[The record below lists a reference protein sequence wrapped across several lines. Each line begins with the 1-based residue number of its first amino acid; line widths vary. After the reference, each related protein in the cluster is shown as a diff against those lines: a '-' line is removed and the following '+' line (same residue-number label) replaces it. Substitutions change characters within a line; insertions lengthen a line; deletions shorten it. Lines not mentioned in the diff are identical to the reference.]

1 MFDKEVLKMKMKHKV
16 NIYELA
22 EASGF
27 SVSTVSKA
35 LNHTGRISEATRQK
49 ILAIASKL
57 NYIPSYHAKA
67 LSLNKSWIIG
77 IIYSDNLGIGFSH
90 PHFSVI
96 LEGFKQEAERQGYEI
111 TFINRNM
118 GNRPMTYLEFCQYRH
133 VEGVFIVNYYSLSK
147 QVPQL
152 IESGLPLVSAD
163 AGFDHIP
170 TITSNDLLGGV
181 LATQYLYNLGHRK
194 IDHIAGPSYT
204 VSAQNRKKGFMQVVK
219 DNQDIISNIYEA
231 NNYSIED
238 GYHQALQI
246 IEKKDLPTAIF
257 VAGDWMALG
266 VIQALKEH
274 QIKVPEDI
282 SVIGYDNLEFL
293 KYSQP
298 ALTTVSQNKLE
309 IGKRAAQYLIQ
320 QINGETVSS
329 LSVDVEIIERDT
341 CQKRL

>member
-1 MFDKEVLKMKMKHKV
+1 MKTKRKT

-22 EASGF
+22 TKSGF

-35 LNHTGRISEATRQK
+35 LNHTGRISEATREK
-49 ILAIASKL
+49 ILKVASEL

-67 LSLNKSWIIG
+67 LSLNKSWLIG

-96 LEGFKQEAERQGYEI
+96 LEGFKQEAEKEGYEI

-118 GNRPMTYLEFCQYRH
+118 GNRSMTYLEFCRYRQ

-152 IESGLPLVSAD
+152 IESGLPLVSSD
-163 AGFDHIP
+163 AGFDDIP
-170 TITSNDLLGGV
+170 TITSNDILGGV
-181 LATQYLYNLGHRK
+181 LATQYLYDLGHKK

-204 VSAQNRKKGFMQVVK
+204 ISAQHRKRGFLHVINEH
-219 DNQDIISNIYEA
+219 DDIISNIYEA
-231 NNYSIED
+231 HNYSIED
-238 GYHQALQI
+238 GYQQALKI
-246 IEKKDLPTAIF
+246 IEKNDLPTAIF

-274 QIKVPEDI
+274 DIKVPEDI
-282 SVIGYDNLEFL
+282 SIIGYDDLDFL

-329 LSVDVEIIERDT
+329 LNVDVEIIERET
-341 CQKRL
+341 CQKRP

>member
-1 MFDKEVLKMKMKHKV
+1 MKTKRKA

-22 EASGF
+22 TKSGF

-35 LNHTGRISEATRQK
+35 LNHTGRISEATREK
-49 ILAIASKL
+49 ILKVASEL

-67 LSLNKSWIIG
+67 LSLNKSWLIG

-96 LEGFKQEAERQGYEI
+96 LEGFKQEAEKEGYEI

-118 GNRPMTYLEFCQYRH
+118 GNRSMTYLEFCRYRQ

-152 IESGLPLVSAD
+152 IESGLPLVSSD
-163 AGFDHIP
+163 AGFDDIP
-170 TITSNDLLGGV
+170 TITSNDILGGV
-181 LATQYLYNLGHRK
+181 LATQYLYDLGHKK

-204 VSAQNRKKGFMQVVK
+204 ISAQHRKRGFLHVINEH
-219 DNQDIISNIYEA
+219 DDIISNIYEA
-231 NNYSIED
+231 HNYSIED
-238 GYHQALQI
+238 GYQQALKI
-246 IEKKDLPTAIF
+246 IEKNDLPTAIF

-274 QIKVPEDI
+274 DIKVPEDI
-282 SVIGYDNLEFL
+282 SIIGYDDLEFL

-329 LSVDVEIIERDT
+329 LDVDVEIIERET
-341 CQKRL
+341 CLKRL

>member
-1 MFDKEVLKMKMKHKV
+1 MKTKRKA

-22 EASGF
+22 TKSGF

-35 LNHTGRISEATRQK
+35 LNHTGRISEATREK
-49 ILAIASKL
+49 ILKVASEL

-67 LSLNKSWIIG
+67 LSLNKSWLIG

-96 LEGFKQEAERQGYEI
+96 LEGFKQEAEKEGYEI

-118 GNRPMTYLEFCQYRH
+118 GNRSMTYLEFCRYRQ

-152 IESGLPLVSAD
+152 IESGLPLVSSD
-163 AGFDHIP
+163 SGFDDIP
-170 TITSNDLLGGV
+170 TITSNDVLGGV
-181 LATQYLYNLGHRK
+181 LATQYLYDLGHKK

-204 VSAQNRKKGFMQVVK
+204 ISAQHRKKGFLQVINEH
-219 DNQDIISNIYEA
+219 DDIISNIYEA
-231 NNYSIED
+231 HNYSIED
-238 GYHQALQI
+238 GYQQALNI
-246 IEKKDLPTAIF
+246 IEKNDLPTAIF

-274 QIKVPEDI
+274 DIKVPEDI
-282 SVIGYDNLEFL
+282 SIIGYDDLDFL

-329 LSVDVEIIERDT
+329 LNVDVEIIERET
-341 CQKRL
+341 CQKRP

>member
-1 MFDKEVLKMKMKHKV
+1 MKTKRKA

-22 EASGF
+22 TKSGF

-35 LNHTGRISEATRQK
+35 LNHTGRISEATREK
-49 ILAIASKL
+49 ILKVASEL

-67 LSLNKSWIIG
+67 LSLNKSWLIG

-96 LEGFKQEAERQGYEI
+96 LEGFKQEAEKEGYEI

-118 GNRPMTYLEFCQYRH
+118 GNRSMTYLEFCRYRQ

-152 IESGLPLVSAD
+152 IESGLPLVSSD
-163 AGFDHIP
+163 AGFDDIP
-170 TITSNDLLGGV
+170 TITSNDILGGV
-181 LATQYLYNLGHRK
+181 LATQYLYDLGHKK

-204 VSAQNRKKGFMQVVK
+204 ISAQHRKKGFLQVI
-219 DNQDIISNIYEA
+219 NEHHDIISNIYEA

-238 GYHQALQI
+238 GYQQALKI
-246 IEKKDLPTAIF
+246 IEKNDLPTAIF

-274 QIKVPEDI
+274 DINVPEDI
-282 SVIGYDNLEFL
+282 SIIGYDDLDFL

-329 LSVDVEIIERDT
+329 LDVDVEIIERET
-341 CQKRL
+341 CLKRL

>member
-1 MFDKEVLKMKMKHKV
+1 MKTKRKA

-22 EASGF
+22 TKSGF

-35 LNHTGRISEATRQK
+35 LNHTGRISEATREK
-49 ILAIASKL
+49 ILKVASEL

-67 LSLNKSWIIG
+67 LSLNKSWLIG

-96 LEGFKQEAERQGYEI
+96 LEGFKQEAEKEGYEI

-118 GNRPMTYLEFCQYRH
+118 GNRSMTYLEFCRYRQ

-152 IESGLPLVSAD
+152 IESGLPLVSSD
-163 AGFDHIP
+163 AGFDDIP
-170 TITSNDLLGGV
+170 TITSNDILGGV
-181 LATQYLYNLGHRK
+181 LATQYLYDLGHKK

-204 VSAQNRKKGFMQVVK
+204 ISAQHRKKGFLKVI
-219 DNQDIISNIYEA
+219 NEHHDIISNIYEA

-238 GYHQALQI
+238 GYQQALKI
-246 IEKKDLPTAIF
+246 IEKNDLPTAIF

-274 QIKVPEDI
+274 DIKVPEDI
-282 SVIGYDNLEFL
+282 SIIGYDDLDFL

-329 LSVDVEIIERDT
+329 LNVDVEIIERET
-341 CQKRL
+341 CQKRP

>member
-1 MFDKEVLKMKMKHKV
+1 MKMKQKA

-22 EASGF
+22 RTSGF

-35 LNHTGRISEATRQK
+35 LNYTGRISEATRQK
-49 ILAIASKL
+49 ILTIASEL

-96 LEGFKQEAERQGYEI
+96 LEGFKQEVEKEGYEI

-118 GNRPMTYLEFCQYRH
+118 GNRSMTYLEFCQYRH

-170 TITSNDLLGGV
+170 TVTSNDLLGGV
-181 LATQYLYNLGHRK
+181 LATQYLYHLGHRK

-204 VSAQNRKKGFMQVVK
+204 ISAQHRKNGFIQVVSEHK
-219 DNQDIISNIYEA
+219 DIVSRIYEA

-238 GYHQALQI
+238 GYQQALQI
-246 IEKKDLPTAIF
+246 IDNNDLPTAIF

-266 VIQALKEH
+266 VIQALKKH
-274 QIKVPEDI
+274 HIRVPEDI
-282 SVIGYDNLEFL
+282 SIIGYDNLEFL

-329 LSVDVEIIERDT
+329 LNVDVEIIERET
-341 CQKRL
+341 CQKRF

>member
-1 MFDKEVLKMKMKHKV
+1 MKTKRKA

-22 EASGF
+22 TKSGF

-35 LNHTGRISEATRQK
+35 LNHTGRISEATREK
-49 ILAIASKL
+49 VLKVASEL

-67 LSLNKSWIIG
+67 LSLNKSWLIG

-96 LEGFKQEAERQGYEI
+96 LEGFKQEAEKEGYEI

-118 GNRPMTYLEFCQYRH
+118 GNRSMTYLEFCRYRQ

-152 IESGLPLVSAD
+152 IESGLPLVSSD
-163 AGFDHIP
+163 AGFDDIP
-170 TITSNDLLGGV
+170 TITSNDILGGV
-181 LATQYLYNLGHRK
+181 LATQYLYDLGHKK

-204 VSAQNRKKGFMQVVK
+204 ISAQHRKKGFLQVI
-219 DNQDIISNIYEA
+219 NEHHDIISNIYEA
-231 NNYSIED
+231 HNYSIED
-238 GYHQALQI
+238 GHQQALKI
-246 IEKKDLPTAIF
+246 IEKNDLPTAIF

-274 QIKVPEDI
+274 DIKVPEDI
-282 SVIGYDNLEFL
+282 SIIGYDDLDFL

-329 LSVDVEIIERDT
+329 LDVDVEIIERET
-341 CQKRL
+341 CLKRL

>member
-1 MFDKEVLKMKMKHKV
+1 MKTKRKA

-22 EASGF
+22 TKSGF

-35 LNHTGRISEATRQK
+35 LNHTGRISEATREK
-49 ILAIASKL
+49 ILKVASEL

-67 LSLNKSWIIG
+67 LSLNKSWLIG

-96 LEGFKQEAERQGYEI
+96 LEGFKQEAEKEGYEI

-118 GNRPMTYLEFCQYRH
+118 GNRSMTYLEFCRYRQ

-152 IESGLPLVSAD
+152 IESGLPLVSSD
-163 AGFDHIP
+163 AGFDDIP
-170 TITSNDLLGGV
+170 TITSNDILGGV
-181 LATQYLYNLGHRK
+181 LATQYLYDLGHKK

-204 VSAQNRKKGFMQVVK
+204 ISAQHRKKGFFQVINEH
-219 DNQDIISNIYEA
+219 DDIISNIYEA
-231 NNYSIED
+231 HNYSIED
-238 GYHQALQI
+238 GYQQALKI
-246 IEKKDLPTAIF
+246 IKKNDLPTAIF

-274 QIKVPEDI
+274 DIKVPEDI
-282 SVIGYDNLEFL
+282 SIIGYDDLDFL

-329 LSVDVEIIERDT
+329 LNVDVEIIERET
-341 CQKRL
+341 CQKRP

>member
-1 MFDKEVLKMKMKHKV
+1 MKTKRKT

-22 EASGF
+22 TKSGF

-35 LNHTGRISEATRQK
+35 LNHTGRISEATREK
-49 ILAIASKL
+49 ILKVASEL

-67 LSLNKSWIIG
+67 LSLNKSWLIG

-96 LEGFKQEAERQGYEI
+96 LEGFKQEAEKEGYEI

-118 GNRPMTYLEFCQYRH
+118 GNRSMTYLEFCRYRQ

-152 IESGLPLVSAD
+152 IESGLPLVSSD
-163 AGFDHIP
+163 AGFDDIP
-170 TITSNDLLGGV
+170 TITSNDILGGV
-181 LATQYLYNLGHRK
+181 LATQYLYDLGHKK

-204 VSAQNRKKGFMQVVK
+204 ISAQHRKRGFLHVINEH
-219 DNQDIISNIYEA
+219 DDIISNIYEA
-231 NNYSIED
+231 HNYSIED
-238 GYHQALQI
+238 GYQQALKI
-246 IEKKDLPTAIF
+246 IEKNDLPTAIF

-274 QIKVPEDI
+274 DISVPEDI
-282 SVIGYDNLEFL
+282 SIIGYDDLDFL

-329 LSVDVEIIERDT
+329 LNVDVEIIERET
-341 CQKRL
+341 CQKRP

>member
-1 MFDKEVLKMKMKHKV
+1 MKMKHKI

-35 LNHTGRISEATRQK
+35 LNHTGRISTETREK
-49 ILAIASKL
+49 ILTIATEL

-96 LEGFKQEAERQGYEI
+96 LEGFKQEAEKQGYEI

-152 IESGLPLVSAD
+152 IDSGIPLVSAD

-170 TITSNDLLGGV
+170 TITSDDTLGGI
-181 LATQYLYNLGHRK
+181 LATHYLYDLGHRK
-194 IDHIAGPSYT
+194 IYHIAGPLNT
-204 VSAQNRKKGFMQVVK
+204 ISAQNRQKGFMDVIDKNK
-219 DNQDIISNIYEA
+219 DIKYKIYEA
-231 NNYSIED
+231 SNYSIED
-238 GYHQALQI
+238 GYEQAIQMI
-246 IEKKDLPTAIF
+246 QDNDFPTAMF

-274 QIKVPEDI
+274 HIRVPEDI
-282 SVIGYDNLEFL
+282 SIIGYDNLEFL

-298 ALTTVSQNKLE
+298 ALTTVSQNKFE

-329 LSVDVEIIERDT
+329 LSIEVEIVERDT
-341 CQKRL
+341 CQKHM

>member
-1 MFDKEVLKMKMKHKV
+1 MKTKRKA

-22 EASGF
+22 TKSGF

-35 LNHTGRISEATRQK
+35 LNHTGRISEATREK
-49 ILAIASKL
+49 ILKVASDL

-67 LSLNKSWIIG
+67 LSLNKSWLIG

-96 LEGFKQEAERQGYEI
+96 LEGFKQEAEKEGYEI

-118 GNRPMTYLEFCQYRH
+118 GNRSMTYLEFCRYRQ

-152 IESGLPLVSAD
+152 IESGLPLVSSD
-163 AGFDHIP
+163 AGFDDIP
-170 TITSNDLLGGV
+170 TITSNDILGGV
-181 LATQYLYNLGHRK
+181 LATQYLYDLGHKK

-204 VSAQNRKKGFMQVVK
+204 ISAQHRKRGFLHVINEH
-219 DNQDIISNIYEA
+219 DDIISNIYEA
-231 NNYSIED
+231 HNYSIED
-238 GYHQALQI
+238 GYQQALKI
-246 IEKKDLPTAIF
+246 IEKNDLPTAIF

-274 QIKVPEDI
+274 DIKVPEDI
-282 SVIGYDNLEFL
+282 SIIGYDDLDFL

-329 LSVDVEIIERDT
+329 LNVDVEIIERET
-341 CQKRL
+341 CQKRP

>member
-1 MFDKEVLKMKMKHKV
+1 MKTKRKA

-22 EASGF
+22 RASGF

-35 LNHTGRISEATRQK
+35 LNHTGRISEATREK
-49 ILAIASKL
+49 ILKVASDL

-67 LSLNKSWIIG
+67 LSLNKSWLIG

-96 LEGFKQEAERQGYEI
+96 LEGFKQEAEKEGYEI

-118 GNRPMTYLEFCQYRH
+118 GNRSMTYLEFCRYRQ

-152 IESGLPLVSAD
+152 IESGLPLVSSD
-163 AGFDHIP
+163 AGFDDIP
-170 TITSNDLLGGV
+170 TITSNDILGGV
-181 LATQYLYNLGHRK
+181 LATQYLYNLGHKK

-204 VSAQNRKKGFMQVVK
+204 ISAQHRKKGFLQVI
-219 DNQDIISNIYEA
+219 NEHHDIISNIYEA
-231 NNYSIED
+231 HNYSIED
-238 GYHQALQI
+238 GYQQALKI
-246 IEKKDLPTAIF
+246 IEKNDLPTAIF

-274 QIKVPEDI
+274 DIKVPEDI
-282 SVIGYDNLEFL
+282 SIIGYDDLDFL

-329 LSVDVEIIERDT
+329 LDVDVEIIERET
-341 CQKRL
+341 CLKRL

>member
-1 MFDKEVLKMKMKHKV
+1 MKTKRKA

-22 EASGF
+22 TKSGF

-35 LNHTGRISEATRQK
+35 LNHTGRISEATREK
-49 ILAIASKL
+49 ILKVASEL

-67 LSLNKSWIIG
+67 LSLNKSWLIG

-96 LEGFKQEAERQGYEI
+96 LEGFKQEAEKEGYEI

-118 GNRPMTYLEFCQYRH
+118 GNRSMTYLEFCRYRQ

-152 IESGLPLVSAD
+152 IESGLPLVSSD
-163 AGFDHIP
+163 AGFDDIP
-170 TITSNDLLGGV
+170 TITSNDILGGV
-181 LATQYLYNLGHRK
+181 LATQYLYDLGHKK

-204 VSAQNRKKGFMQVVK
+204 ISAQHRKKGFLQVINEH
-219 DNQDIISNIYEA
+219 DDIISNIYEA

-238 GYHQALQI
+238 GYQQALKI
-246 IEKKDLPTAIF
+246 IEKNDLPTAIF

-274 QIKVPEDI
+274 DIKVPEDI
-282 SVIGYDNLEFL
+282 SIIGYDDLDFL

-329 LSVDVEIIERDT
+329 LDVDVEIIERET
-341 CQKRL
+341 CLKRL

>member
-1 MFDKEVLKMKMKHKV
+1 MKTKRKA

-22 EASGF
+22 TKSGF

-35 LNHTGRISEATRQK
+35 LNHTGRISEATREK
-49 ILAIASKL
+49 ILKVASEL

-67 LSLNKSWIIG
+67 LSLNKSWLIG

-96 LEGFKQEAERQGYEI
+96 LEGFKQEAEKEGYEI

-118 GNRPMTYLEFCQYRH
+118 GNRSMTYLEFCRYRQ

-152 IESGLPLVSAD
+152 IESGLPLVSSD
-163 AGFDHIP
+163 AGFDDIP
-170 TITSNDLLGGV
+170 TITSNDILGGV
-181 LATQYLYNLGHRK
+181 LATQYLYDLGHKK

-204 VSAQNRKKGFMQVVK
+204 ISAQHRKKGFLHVI
-219 DNQDIISNIYEA
+219 NEHHDIISNIYEA
-231 NNYSIED
+231 HNYSIED
-238 GYHQALQI
+238 GYQQALKI
-246 IEKKDLPTAIF
+246 IEKNDLPTAIF

-274 QIKVPEDI
+274 DIKVPEDI
-282 SVIGYDNLEFL
+282 SIIGYDDLDFL

-329 LSVDVEIIERDT
+329 LNVDVEIIERET
-341 CQKRL
+341 CQKRP

>member
-1 MFDKEVLKMKMKHKV
+1 MKTKRKA

-22 EASGF
+22 TKSGF

-35 LNHTGRISEATRQK
+35 LNHTGRISEATREK
-49 ILAIASKL
+49 ILKVASEL

-67 LSLNKSWIIG
+67 LSLNKSWLIG

-96 LEGFKQEAERQGYEI
+96 LEGFKQEAEKEGYEI

-118 GNRPMTYLEFCQYRH
+118 GNRSMTYLEFCRYRQ

-152 IESGLPLVSAD
+152 IESGIPLVSSD
-163 AGFDHIP
+163 AGFDDIP
-170 TITSNDLLGGV
+170 TITSNDILGGV
-181 LATQYLYNLGHRK
+181 LATQYLYDLGHKK

-204 VSAQNRKKGFMQVVK
+204 ISAQHRKKGFLHVI
-219 DNQDIISNIYEA
+219 NEHHDIISNIYEA
-231 NNYSIED
+231 HNYSIED
-238 GYHQALQI
+238 GYQQALKI
-246 IEKKDLPTAIF
+246 IEKNDLPTAIF

-274 QIKVPEDI
+274 DISVPEDI
-282 SVIGYDNLEFL
+282 SIIGYDDLEFL

-329 LSVDVEIIERDT
+329 LDVDIEIIERET
-341 CQKRL
+341 CLKRL

>member
-1 MFDKEVLKMKMKHKV
+1 MKMKQKA

-22 EASGF
+22 TKSGF

-49 ILAIASKL
+49 ILTIASEL

-96 LEGFKQEAERQGYEI
+96 LEGFKQEAEKEGYEI

-118 GNRPMTYLEFCQYRH
+118 GNRSMTYLEFCQYRQ

-170 TITSNDLLGGV
+170 TVTSNDLLGGV
-181 LATQYLYNLGHRK
+181 LATQYLYDLGHRK

-204 VSAQNRKKGFMQVVK
+204 ISAQQRKKGFMQVLSEH
-219 DNQDIISNIYEA
+219 QDIISHIYEA

-238 GYHQALQI
+238 GYHQGLKI
-246 IEKKDLPTAIF
+246 IEKNDLPTAIF

-266 VIQALKEH
+266 VIQAFKEH
-274 QIKVPEDI
+274 HISVPEDI
-282 SVIGYDNLEFL
+282 SIIGYDDLEFL

-298 ALTTVSQNKLE
+298 SLTTVSQNKLE

-329 LSVDVEIIERDT
+329 LNVDVEIIERET
-341 CQKRL
+341 CQKCL

>member
-1 MFDKEVLKMKMKHKV
+1 MNLKQKI

-22 EASGF
+22 SASGF

-35 LNHTGRISEATRQK
+35 LNHTGRISEETRQK
-49 ILAIASKL
+49 ILTIAHEL

-96 LEGFKQEAERQGYEI
+96 LEGFKQEAEKEGYEI

-118 GNRPMTYLEFCQYRH
+118 GKHSMTYLEFCQYRQ

-163 AGFDHIP
+163 GGFDRIP
-170 TITSNDLLGGV
+170 TVTSNDVLGGV
-181 LATQYLYNLGHRK
+181 LATQYLYHLGHRK

-204 VSAQNRKKGFMQVVK
+204 ISAQNRKKGFLQVISEH
-219 DNQDIISNIYEA
+219 NDITSHIYEA

-238 GYHQALQI
+238 GYQQALKI
-246 IEKKDLPTAIF
+246 IAKKDLPTAIF

-266 VIQALKEH
+266 VIQALKDNH
-274 QIKVPEDI
+274 LRVPEDI

-309 IGKRAAQYLIQ
+309 IGKKAAQHLIK

-329 LSVDVEIIERDT
+329 LHVDVEIIERET

>member
-246 IEKKDLPTAIF
+246 IEKKDLPSAIF

>member
-1 MFDKEVLKMKMKHKV
+1 MKAKRKA

-22 EASGF
+22 TKSGF

-35 LNHTGRISEATRQK
+35 LNHTGRISEATREK
-49 ILAIASKL
+49 ILKVASEL

-67 LSLNKSWIIG
+67 LSLNKSWLIG

-96 LEGFKQEAERQGYEI
+96 LEGFKQEAEKEGYEI

-118 GNRPMTYLEFCQYRH
+118 GNRSMTYLEFCRYRQ

-152 IESGLPLVSAD
+152 IESGLPLVSSD
-163 AGFDHIP
+163 SGFDDIP
-170 TITSNDLLGGV
+170 TITSNDVLGGV
-181 LATQYLYNLGHRK
+181 LATQYLYDLGHKK

-204 VSAQNRKKGFMQVVK
+204 ISAQHRKKGFLQVINEH
-219 DNQDIISNIYEA
+219 DDIISNIYEA
-231 NNYSIED
+231 HNYSIED
-238 GYHQALQI
+238 GYQQALNI
-246 IEKKDLPTAIF
+246 IEKNDLPTAIF

-274 QIKVPEDI
+274 DIKVPEDI
-282 SVIGYDNLEFL
+282 SIIGYDDLDFL

-329 LSVDVEIIERDT
+329 LNVDVKIIERET
-341 CQKRL
+341 CQKRP

>member
-1 MFDKEVLKMKMKHKV
+1 MKMKQKA

-22 EASGF
+22 RASGF

-49 ILAIASKL
+49 ILKIASEL

-96 LEGFKQEAERQGYEI
+96 LEGFKLEVEKEGYEI

-118 GNRPMTYLEFCQYRH
+118 GNRSMTYLEFCQYRQL
-133 VEGVFIVNYYSLSK
+133 EGVFIVNYYSLSK

-152 IESGLPLVSAD
+152 IESGIPLVSAD

-170 TITSNDLLGGV
+170 TVTSNDVLGGV

-194 IDHIAGPSYT
+194 IDHLAGPSYT
-204 VSAQNRKKGFMQVVK
+204 ISAQHRKKGFMQVVSEH
-219 DNQDIISNIYEA
+219 QDIISHIYEA

-238 GYHQALQI
+238 GYQQALKI
-246 IEKKDLPTAIF
+246 IESNDLPTAIF

-274 QIKVPEDI
+274 HISVPEDI
-282 SVIGYDNLEFL
+282 SVIGYDDLEFL

-329 LSVDVEIIERDT
+329 LNVDVEIIERDT

>member
-1 MFDKEVLKMKMKHKV
+1 MKTKRKA

-22 EASGF
+22 TKSGF

-35 LNHTGRISEATRQK
+35 LNHTGRISEATREK
-49 ILAIASKL
+49 ILKVASEL

-67 LSLNKSWIIG
+67 LSLNKSWLIG

-96 LEGFKQEAERQGYEI
+96 LEGFKQEAEKEGYEI

-118 GNRPMTYLEFCQYRH
+118 GNRSMTYLEFCRYRQ

-152 IESGLPLVSAD
+152 IESGLPLVSSD
-163 AGFDHIP
+163 AGFDDIP
-170 TITSNDLLGGV
+170 TITSNDILGGV
-181 LATQYLYNLGHRK
+181 LATQYLYDLGHKK

-204 VSAQNRKKGFMQVVK
+204 ISAQHRKKGFLQVI
-219 DNQDIISNIYEA
+219 NEHHDIISNIYEA
-231 NNYSIED
+231 HNYSIED
-238 GYHQALQI
+238 GHQQALKI
-246 IEKKDLPTAIF
+246 IEKNDLPTAIF

-274 QIKVPEDI
+274 DIKVPEDI
-282 SVIGYDNLEFL
+282 SIIGYDDLDFL

-329 LSVDVEIIERDT
+329 LDVDVEIIERET
-341 CQKRL
+341 CLKRL

>member
-1 MFDKEVLKMKMKHKV
+1 MKTKRKA

-22 EASGF
+22 TKSGF

-35 LNHTGRISEATRQK
+35 LNHTGRISEATREK
-49 ILAIASKL
+49 ILKVASEL

-67 LSLNKSWIIG
+67 LSLNKSWLIG

-96 LEGFKQEAERQGYEI
+96 LEGFKQEAEKEGYEI

-118 GNRPMTYLEFCQYRH
+118 GNRSMTYLEFCRYRQ

-152 IESGLPLVSAD
+152 IESGLPLVSSD
-163 AGFDHIP
+163 AGFDDIP
-170 TITSNDLLGGV
+170 TITSNDILGGV
-181 LATQYLYNLGHRK
+181 LATQYLYDLGHKK

-204 VSAQNRKKGFMQVVK
+204 ISAQHRKKGFLQVI
-219 DNQDIISNIYEA
+219 NEHHDIISNIYEA

-238 GYHQALQI
+238 GYQQALKI
-246 IEKKDLPTAIF
+246 IEKNDLPTAIF

-274 QIKVPEDI
+274 DIKVPEDI
-282 SVIGYDNLEFL
+282 SIIGYDDLDFL

-329 LSVDVEIIERDT
+329 LDVDVEIIERET
-341 CQKRL
+341 CLKRL

>member
-1 MFDKEVLKMKMKHKV
+1 MKTKRKA

-22 EASGF
+22 TKSGF

-35 LNHTGRISEATRQK
+35 LNHTGRISEATREK
-49 ILAIASKL
+49 ILKVASEL
-57 NYIPSYHAKA
+57 NYIPSYHAKV
-67 LSLNKSWIIG
+67 LSLNKSWLIG

-96 LEGFKQEAERQGYEI
+96 LEGFKQEAEKEGYEI

-118 GNRPMTYLEFCQYRH
+118 GNRSMTYLEFCRYRQ

-152 IESGLPLVSAD
+152 IESGLPLVSSD
-163 AGFDHIP
+163 AGFDDIP
-170 TITSNDLLGGV
+170 TITSNDILGGV
-181 LATQYLYNLGHRK
+181 LATQYLYDLGHKK

-204 VSAQNRKKGFMQVVK
+204 ISAQHRKKGFLQVINEHHGIV
-219 DNQDIISNIYEA
+219 SNIYEA

-238 GYHQALQI
+238 GYQQALKI
-246 IEKKDLPTAIF
+246 IEKNDLPTAIF

-274 QIKVPEDI
+274 DIRVPEDI
-282 SVIGYDNLEFL
+282 SIIGYDDLDFL

-329 LSVDVEIIERDT
+329 LDVDVEIIERET
-341 CQKRL
+341 CLKRL

>member
-1 MFDKEVLKMKMKHKV
+1 MKTKRKA

-22 EASGF
+22 TKSGF

-35 LNHTGRISEATRQK
+35 LNHTGRISEATREK
-49 ILAIASKL
+49 ILKVASEL

-67 LSLNKSWIIG
+67 LSLNKSWLIG

-96 LEGFKQEAERQGYEI
+96 LEGFKQEAEKEGYEI

-118 GNRPMTYLEFCQYRH
+118 GNRSMTYLEFCRYRQ

-152 IESGLPLVSAD
+152 IESGLPLVSSD
-163 AGFDHIP
+163 AGFDDIP
-170 TITSNDLLGGV
+170 TITSNDILGGV
-181 LATQYLYNLGHRK
+181 LATQYLYDLGHKK

-204 VSAQNRKKGFMQVVK
+204 ISAQHRKKGFLQVINEH
-219 DNQDIISNIYEA
+219 DDIISNIYEA
-231 NNYSIED
+231 HNYSIED
-238 GYHQALQI
+238 GYQQALKI
-246 IEKKDLPTAIF
+246 IEKNDLPTAIF

-274 QIKVPEDI
+274 DISVPEDI
-282 SVIGYDNLEFL
+282 SIIGYDDLDFL

-329 LSVDVEIIERDT
+329 LNVDVEIIERET
-341 CQKRL
+341 CQKRP

>member
-181 LATQYLYNLGHRK
+181 LATQYLYDLGHRK

-246 IEKKDLPTAIF
+246 IEKKDLPSAIF

-329 LSVDVEIIERDT
+329 LSVDVGIIERDT

>member
-1 MFDKEVLKMKMKHKV
+1 MKTKRKA

-22 EASGF
+22 TKSGF

-35 LNHTGRISEATRQK
+35 LNHTGRISEATREK
-49 ILAIASKL
+49 ILKVASEL

-67 LSLNKSWIIG
+67 LSLNKSWLIG

-96 LEGFKQEAERQGYEI
+96 LEGFKQEAEKEGYEI

-118 GNRPMTYLEFCQYRH
+118 GNRSMTYLEFCRYRQ

-152 IESGLPLVSAD
+152 IESGLPLVSSD
-163 AGFDHIP
+163 AGFDDIP
-170 TITSNDLLGGV
+170 TITSNDILGGV
-181 LATQYLYNLGHRK
+181 LATQYLYDLGHKK

-204 VSAQNRKKGFMQVVK
+204 ISAQHRKKGFLHVINEH
-219 DNQDIISNIYEA
+219 DDIISNIYEA
-231 NNYSIED
+231 HNYSIED
-238 GYHQALQI
+238 GYQQALKI
-246 IEKKDLPTAIF
+246 IEKNDLPTAIF

-274 QIKVPEDI
+274 DIKVPEDI
-282 SVIGYDNLEFL
+282 SIIGYDDLDFL

-329 LSVDVEIIERDT
+329 LNVDVEIIERET
-341 CQKRL
+341 CQKRP